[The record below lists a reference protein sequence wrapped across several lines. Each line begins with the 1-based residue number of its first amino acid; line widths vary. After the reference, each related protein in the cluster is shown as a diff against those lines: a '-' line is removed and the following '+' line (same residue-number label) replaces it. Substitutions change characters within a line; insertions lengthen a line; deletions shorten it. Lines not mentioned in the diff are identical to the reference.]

1 MVDVNNAKRVFKEYV
16 SNYNLQDGKI
26 ALKVAHILRVS
37 ELSKKI
43 ATSLNLSEEDIKLAE
58 LIGLLH
64 DIGRFEQVRKYN
76 TFIDK
81 ISINHGEYGVK
92 ILFEWGTEFDP
103 AAVMADAARAS
114 GLPVLFSVQGVM
126 RDCAAHLCDGVPEKY
141 RRSGALW
148 HAIDKIIPGE
158 LLDNMQA
165 SFDALA
171 AKEAAALADARYVTG
186 RTSFDRAACA
196 ALAPHARY
204 YPCNETLRP
213 LFYTGT
219 LWHARDFAAAPVLL
233 LPQGNYPL
241 KNLHTV
247 IKALPAVLAE
257 YGDAEL
263 RIAGWPP
270 LDKGP
275 LLRPV
280 IDRMFPYKLYCKRLA
295 AQLGVTEHIRYTG
308 PLDAAAMRQAYLEAD
323 AFLLPSGCENS
334 PNSLGEAMLLG
345 LPCVASA
352 VGGIPSMLANGTEGL
367 LYGDA
372 LDADALARAVL
383 QVLHS
388 PDGGTAMGRAA
399 RARALQTHD
408 AARNAAD
415 LLHIYESILQEEHP

>member
-1 MVDVNNAKRVFKEYV
+1 M
-16 SNYNLQDGKI
+16 
-26 ALKVAHILRVS
+26 HILWLVRTTLPQAAAACGLAGASDVSGSWLTGQLAALRACPDLHLTVLCVGKEDADGTADGVHYRVVRDTAAFAP
-37 ELSKKI
+37 L
-43 ATSLNLSEEDIKLAE
+43 LQAE
-58 LIGLLH
+58 RPDLVHI
-64 DIGRFEQVRKYN
+64 
-76 TFIDK
+76 
-81 ISINHGEYGVK
+81 
-92 ILFEWGTEFDP
+92 WGTEFDP

-186 RTSFDRAACA
+186 RTAFDRAACA

-323 AFLLPSGCENS
+323 VFLLPSGCENS

-388 PDGGTAMGRAA
+388 PDGGAAMGQAA

>member
-1 MVDVNNAKRVFKEYV
+1 MHILWLVKTVLPQAAAACGLAGASDVSGSWLTGQLAALRPHGELRLTVACTDARQKASLQGE
-16 SNYNLQDGKI
+16 QDGVSYRI
-26 ALKVAHILRVS
+26 LPGADGFAALLQTEQPDLVHI
-37 ELSKKI
+37 
-43 ATSLNLSEEDIKLAE
+43 
-58 LIGLLH
+58 
-64 DIGRFEQVRKYN
+64 
-76 TFIDK
+76 
-81 ISINHGEYGVK
+81 
-92 ILFEWGTEFDP
+92 WGTEYP
-103 AAVMADAARAS
+103 EAAAMQDAAAAAN
-114 GLPVLFSVQGVM
+114 LPVLISIQGVM
-126 RDCAAHLCDGVPEKY
+126 RDCAAHLCDGVPDAY
-141 RRSGALW
+141 RHSGGLW
-148 HAIDKIIPGE
+148 HAIDKVIPGE

-165 SFDALA
+165 NFDVLA
-171 AKEAAALADARYVTG
+171 QKEAAVLGKARCVTGRTGFDRRAAAALAPA
-186 RTSFDRAACA
+186 
-196 ALAPHARY
+196 ARY

-323 AFLLPSGCENS
+323 VFLLPSGCENS

-388 PDGGTAMGRAA
+388 PDGGTSMGRAA

>member
-1 MVDVNNAKRVFKEYV
+1 MDC
-16 SNYNLQDGKI
+16 
-26 ALKVAHILRVS
+26 
-37 ELSKKI
+37 
-43 ATSLNLSEEDIKLAE
+43 
-58 LIGLLH
+58 
-64 DIGRFEQVRKYN
+64 
-76 TFIDK
+76 
-81 ISINHGEYGVK
+81 
-92 ILFEWGTEFDP
+92 GT
-103 AAVMADAARAS
+103 
-114 GLPVLFSVQGVM
+114 
-126 RDCAAHLCDGVPEKY
+126 
-141 RRSGALW
+141 
-148 HAIDKIIPGE
+148 IT
-158 LLDNMQA
+158 MQ
-165 SFDALA
+165 
-171 AKEAAALADARYVTG
+171 
-186 RTSFDRAACA
+186 RTAFDRAACA

-323 AFLLPSGCENS
+323 VFLLPSGKRPYS
-334 PNSLGEAMLLG
+334 SISLCSFLASLVLKTPGSARQHQ
-345 LPCVASA
+345 LPPRVDGVFMRDSCPRPSRSCACTTARSA
-352 VGGIPSMLANGTEGL
+352 
-367 LYGDA
+367 A
-372 LDADALARAVL
+372 LDQMPRIMP
-383 QVLHS
+383 Q
-388 PDGGTAMGRAA
+388 
-399 RARALQTHD
+399 
-408 AARNAAD
+408 
-415 LLHIYESILQEEHP
+415 